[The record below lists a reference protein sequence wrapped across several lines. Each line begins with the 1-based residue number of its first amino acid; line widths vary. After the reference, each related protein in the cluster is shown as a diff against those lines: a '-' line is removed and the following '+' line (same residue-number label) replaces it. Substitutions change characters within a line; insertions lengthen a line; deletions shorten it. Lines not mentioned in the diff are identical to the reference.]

1 MQNGFV
7 AWLQM
12 LSNLILKF
20 AAKESFISITRTL
33 GKGTLNSATLMNH
46 ITGKVNDRLTFSS
59 CFRNSFSFVSKAV
72 AANKHNRNYF
82 PLTLNS
88 FKWWL
93 MSHSNAKPRSY
104 FSWISS
110 ATKLYLPHSKTFL
123 FLASKLR
130 NVSTLPRLSHRT
142 SVRCKMSPNSA
153 SIYEGRVT
161 EL

>member
-1 MQNGFV
+1 
-7 AWLQM
+7 M

-82 PLTLNS
+82 PL
-88 FKWWL
+88 
-93 MSHSNAKPRSY
+93 
-104 FSWISS
+104 
-110 ATKLYLPHSKTFL
+110 
-123 FLASKLR
+123 
-130 NVSTLPRLSHRT
+130 
-142 SVRCKMSPNSA
+142 
-153 SIYEGRVT
+153 
-161 EL
+161 